1 MPQLIQRYRSEL
13 EKINVFAPSTIET
26 YALGAKAF
34 WDYAKH
40 RLHID
45 PLEADPEHLLQWL
58 THLKKSGLGPSRIE
72 INHYA
77 LKSFFA
83 FVRRAGLINTNPA
96 EALPLII
103 RRRRQRTNP
112 ASTDQAFRLL
122 DSFDRSTWRSLRD
135 FTMVS
140 LLWALGLRTF
150 EVTGLCVRDFEP
162 EHGART
168 GLLRIRGK
176 NKKQRAL
183 FVVGRLF
190 DTMVEYLDHPDSPH
204 RPYAPMF
211 PAQYYTAL
219 SNNRFQRMVKDQSRK
234 AGCDPPITPRMLRH
248 SFATEMY
255 RKHIPLWAIQA
266 MMGHDSICDTAIYV
280 HVCDHM
286 IQNVL
291 DGVSI
296 QGRCQ

>member
-1 MPQLIQRYRSEL
+1 MPQLIQRYRKEL

-45 PLEADPEHLLQWL
+45 PLEADPEQLLQWL
-58 THLKKSGLGPSRIE
+58 THLKKSGIGSSRIE

-150 EVTGLCVRDFEP
+150 EVMGIRD
-162 EHGART
+162 
-168 GLLRIRGK
+168 
-176 NKKQRAL
+176 
-183 FVVGRLF
+183 
-190 DTMVEYLDHPDSPH
+190 
-204 RPYAPMF
+204 
-211 PAQYYTAL
+211 
-219 SNNRFQRMVKDQSRK
+219 
-234 AGCDPPITPRMLRH
+234 
-248 SFATEMY
+248 
-255 RKHIPLWAIQA
+255 
-266 MMGHDSICDTAIYV
+266 
-280 HVCDHM
+280 
-286 IQNVL
+286 
-291 DGVSI
+291 
-296 QGRCQ
+296 